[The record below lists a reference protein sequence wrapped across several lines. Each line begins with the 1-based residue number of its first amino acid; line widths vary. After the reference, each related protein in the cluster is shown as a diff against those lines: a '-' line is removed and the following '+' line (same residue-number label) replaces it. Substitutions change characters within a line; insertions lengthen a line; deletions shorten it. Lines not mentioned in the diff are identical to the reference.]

1 MSAAVSIKKNNLSA
15 YDCLP
20 GLPTPRDSPVPDD
33 ESRGS
38 SGSWDNNIYD
48 PEVPNVTHWT
58 VEQIIEYFNDKGFKT
73 VSDVFKEQVKQH
85 QVLVLDFSRWNCIT
99 SQGICML

>member
-1 MSAAVSIKKNNLSA
+1 MIKNKESTCDTNIAILAA

-58 VEQIIEYFNDKGFKT
+58 VEQIMEYFNDKGFKT
-73 VSDVFKEQVKQH
+73 VSDVFKDQV
-85 QVLVLDFSRWNCIT
+85 R
-99 SQGICML
+99 